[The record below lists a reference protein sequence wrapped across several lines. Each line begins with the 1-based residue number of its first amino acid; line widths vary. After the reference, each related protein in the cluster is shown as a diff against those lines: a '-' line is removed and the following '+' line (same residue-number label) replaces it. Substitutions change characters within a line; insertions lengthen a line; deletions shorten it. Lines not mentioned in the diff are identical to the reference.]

1 MSILSWI
8 ETQKSEGGLWTRCYQ
23 CGAVLY
29 IKHLKENYHVCFACH
44 SHLQMTSRERLQN
57 LIDVGTWQPFDETL
71 SSIDPLK
78 FYDQKSYISR
88 LKDAQYQT
96 GLQDSVL
103 TGTGLLEGIPI
114 ALGIMDF
121 NFMGGSMGSVV
132 GEKFTRLIEY
142 ATREG
147 LTLIL
152 VCASG
157 GARMHEGVLSLMQM
171 AKISAALN
179 IYQNSAHLMYI
190 AVLTSPTTGG
200 VTASFAMLGDL
211 ILAEPNALIGFA
223 GRRVIEQTLQEKLPE
238 NFQTAEYLLEHGLLD
253 LIISREFL
261 KPALYEI
268 LSFYKDVPL
277 KRRGK
282 IPKNFFQSLNLL
294 TEEKLRR
301 QFAKKGAVWLTDR
314 GLPQRAERSL
324 PAEFGPSSALE
335 AAEQTPDGVMD
346 KNRESSE
353 TEKYTENLGS
363 PDASG
368 ALPPDGGPA
377 CRSVDLDFNF
387 SKNIFKKISHNL
399 NLNKWTQS
407 SNFKTRGFAERGSPL
422 SQREQGQAP
431 SVSTSRTTES
441 IDIEVA
447 QRGESPLAP
456 AGPPADFRRGQP
468 WRASGKPNARPWE
481 ASFKDEQLSKFNNKI
496 FKSFYQLYNF

>member
-8 ETQKSEGGLWTRCYQ
+8 EKDSQKSLEEGGLWTRCYQ

-29 IKHLKENYHVCFACH
+29 IKHLKENHHVCFACH

-57 LIDVGTWQPFDETL
+57 LIDVGTWQPLDETL

-78 FYDQKSYISR
+78 FNDQKSYISR

-96 GLQDSVL
+96 GLQESVL

-147 LTLIL
+147 LMLIL

-157 GARMHEGVLSLMQM
+157 GARMHEGILSLMQM

-261 KPALYEI
+261 KPAIYEI
-268 LSFYKDVPL
+268 LSFYKDAPL
-277 KRRGK
+277 KIQGK
-282 IPKNFFQSLNLL
+282 IPQNFFQSLNLL

-301 QFAKKGAVWLTDR
+301 QLASESKGKSLLTSPSFARRNDR
-314 GLPQRAERSL
+314 RQGN
-324 PAEFGPSSALE
+324 AL
-335 AAEQTPDGVMD
+335 
-346 KNRESSE
+346 
-353 TEKYTENLGS
+353 
-363 PDASG
+363 
-368 ALPPDGGPA
+368 
-377 CRSVDLDFNF
+377 LDFNS
-387 SKNIFKKISHNL
+387 SKNLFQKMSHYL
-399 NLNKWTQS
+399 NLNKFHMS
-407 SNFKTRGFAERGSPL
+407 YNFQDTGRVSQFLPDKTEKSEAESTTL
-422 SQREQGQAP
+422 LP
-431 SVSTSRTTES
+431 SR
-441 IDIEVA
+441 
-447 QRGESPLAP
+447 
-456 AGPPADFRRGQP
+456 
-468 WRASGKPNARPWE
+468 
-481 ASFKDEQLSKFNNKI
+481 KDEYKKLSKFNQKI
-496 FKSFYQLYNF
+496 FKSFNQFYNF

>member
-8 ETQKSEGGLWTRCYQ
+8 EKDSQKSLEEGGLWTRCYH
-23 CGAVLY
+23 CGAILY
-29 IKHLKENYHVCFACH
+29 IKHLKENHHVCFACH
-44 SHLQMTSRERLQN
+44 SHLQMTGRERLQN

-71 SSIDPLK
+71 SAIDPLQ
-78 FYDQKSYISR
+78 FNDQKSYISR
-88 LKDAQYQT
+88 LNDAQYQT

-147 LTLIL
+147 LILIL

-157 GARMHEGVLSLMQM
+157 GARMHEGILSLMQM

-190 AVLTSPTTGG
+190 AILTSPTTGG

-268 LSFYKDVPL
+268 LSFYKDAPL
-277 KRRGK
+277 KMQGK
-282 IPKNFFQSLNLL
+282 IPQNLFQSLNLL

-301 QFAKKGAVWLTDR
+301 QLADT
-314 GLPQRAERSL
+314 PSL
-324 PAEFGPSSALE
+324 ASPKAHPKSFVGSEDLGPMPRN
-335 AAEQTPDGVMD
+335 TI
-346 KNRESSE
+346 
-353 TEKYTENLGS
+353 
-363 PDASG
+363 
-368 ALPPDGGPA
+368 
-377 CRSVDLDFNF
+377 DFNF
-387 SKNIFKKISHNL
+387 SKNLFQKMGQYL
-399 NLNKWTQS
+399 NLNKFNMSYNLT
-407 SNFKTRGFAERGSPL
+407 P
-422 SQREQGQAP
+422 
-431 SVSTSRTTES
+431 
-441 IDIEVA
+441 
-447 QRGESPLAP
+447 
-456 AGPPADFRRGQP
+456 FRRLED
-468 WRASGKPNARPWE
+468 ASLDLPVKTEQSDTEQSDSESTPPLDR
-481 ASFKDEQLSKFNNKI
+481 SLDRSLDRKKDEDKKLSKFNQKI
-496 FKSFYQLYNF
+496 FKSFNQFYNF

>member
-1 MSILSWI
+1 MMSILSWI
-8 ETQKSEGGLWTRCYQ
+8 EKDSQKSEGGLWTRCYQ

-57 LIDVGTWQPFDETL
+57 LIDGGTWQPFDETL

-78 FYDQKSYISR
+78 FYDQKSYTSR

-132 GEKFTRLIEY
+132 GEKLTRLIEY

-211 ILAEPNALIGFA
+211 IFAEPNALIGFA

-268 LSFYKDVPL
+268 LRFYKDVPL
-277 KRRGK
+277 KK
-282 IPKNFFQSLNLL
+282 PAAKLPKNWAFGCPLNLL

-301 QFAKKGAVWLTDR
+301 QFNKKGPMDQEAMV
-314 GLPQRAERSL
+314 GPRS
-324 PAEFGPSSALE
+324 GP
-335 AAEQTPDGVMD
+335 
-346 KNRESSE
+346 K
-353 TEKYTENLGS
+353 
-363 PDASG
+363 
-368 ALPPDGGPA
+368 
-377 CRSVDLDFNF
+377 F
-387 SKNIFKKISHNL
+387 SKNIFQKLSASPIL
-399 NLNKWTQS
+399 NLNKWLPTLSPYWAKPQ
-407 SNFKTRGFAERGSPL
+407 FKQQFQNKSATVLEPANQFERSRFEDKQGEAPQQL
-422 SQREQGQAP
+422 SQ
-431 SVSTSRTTES
+431 
-441 IDIEVA
+441 
-447 QRGESPLAP
+447 
-456 AGPPADFRRGQP
+456 
-468 WRASGKPNARPWE
+468 
-481 ASFKDEQLSKFNNKI
+481 FNNQI
-496 FKSFYQLYNF
+496 FKSFNQFYNF

>member
-1 MSILSWI
+1 MMSILSWI
-8 ETQKSEGGLWTRCYQ
+8 EKDSQKSEGGLWTRCYQ

-29 IKHLKENYHVCFACH
+29 LKHLKENYHVCFACH

-78 FYDQKSYISR
+78 FYDQKSYTSR

-132 GEKFTRLIEY
+132 GEKLTRLIEY

-147 LTLIL
+147 LTLIF

-211 ILAEPNALIGFA
+211 IFAEPNALIGFA

-268 LSFYKDVPL
+268 LRFYKDVPL
-277 KRRGK
+277 KKQGK
-282 IPKNFFQSLNLL
+282 IPKNWAFGCPLNLL

-301 QFAKKGAVWLTDR
+301 QFNKKGPID
-314 GLPQRAERSL
+314 Q
-324 PAEFGPSSALE
+324 E
-335 AAEQTPDGVMD
+335 AMLY
-346 KNRESSE
+346 E
-353 TEKYTENLGS
+353 TWPK
-363 PDASG
+363 AQ
-368 ALPPDGGPA
+368 
-377 CRSVDLDFNF
+377 F
-387 SKNIFKKISHNL
+387 SKNIFQKLSVSPIL
-399 NLNKWTQS
+399 NLNKWLPTLSPIRAKPQ
-407 SNFKTRGFAERGSPL
+407 FKQQLVRDPDPKGTTVLEPASQFER
-422 SQREQGQAP
+422 
-431 SVSTSRTTES
+431 TSFE
-441 IDIEVA
+441 DK
-447 QRGESPLAP
+447 Q
-456 AGPPADFRRGQP
+456 
-468 WRASGKPNARPWE
+468 
-481 ASFKDEQLSKFNNKI
+481 EQLSKFNNQI
-496 FKSFYQLYNF
+496 FKSFNQFYNF

>member
-8 ETQKSEGGLWTRCYQ
+8 EKDSQKSSQKSLEEGGLWTRCYQ

-29 IKHLKENYHVCFACH
+29 IKHLKENHHVCFACH
-44 SHLQMTSRERLQN
+44 SHLQMTSRERLHS
-57 LIDVGTWQPFDETL
+57 LIDPGTWQPFDETL
-71 SSIDPLK
+71 SSIDPLN

-88 LKDAQYQT
+88 LKDAQNQT

-103 TGTGLLEGIPI
+103 TGTGLLDGIPI

-132 GEKFTRLIEY
+132 GEKLTRLIEY

-147 LTLIL
+147 LMLII

-157 GARMHEGVLSLMQM
+157 GARMHEGILSLMQM

-179 IYQNSAHLMYI
+179 VYQNTAHLMYI

-268 LSFYKDVPL
+268 LSFYKDAPL
-277 KRRGK
+277 KTRGR
-282 IPKNFFQSLNLL
+282 IPKKFFQSLNLL
-294 TEEKLRR
+294 TEEKIRR
-301 QFAKKGAVWLTDR
+301 QFNKKIPLNCPTNI
-314 GLPQRAERSL
+314 
-324 PAEFGPSSALE
+324 
-335 AAEQTPDGVMD
+335 TT
-346 KNRESSE
+346 N
-353 TEKYTENLGS
+353 TEKTI
-363 PDASG
+363 PD
-368 ALPPDGGPA
+368 L
-377 CRSVDLDFNF
+377 NF
-387 SKNIFKKISHNL
+387 SKNLFNKFNSMNWTANSVNWIANSQNLHEKKLATN
-399 NLNKWTQS
+399 
-407 SNFKTRGFAERGSPL
+407 E
-422 SQREQGQAP
+422 
-431 SVSTSRTTES
+431 
-441 IDIEVA
+441 DI
-447 QRGESPLAP
+447 
-456 AGPPADFRRGQP
+456 
-468 WRASGKPNARPWE
+468 SGKIQKNLSTNVNSQINLYVNE
-481 ASFKDEQLSKFNNKI
+481 IFSQKHKKLSKFNKKI
-496 FKSFYQLYNF
+496 FQSFNQFYNF

>member
-8 ETQKSEGGLWTRCYQ
+8 DSQKSLEEGGLWTRCYQ

-29 IKHLKENYHVCFACH
+29 IKHLKENHHVCFACH

-57 LIDVGTWQPFDETL
+57 LIDAGTWQPFDETL
-71 SSIDPLK
+71 SSIDPLN
-78 FYDQKSYISR
+78 FDDQKSYISR

-96 GLQDSVL
+96 GLQDSIL

-132 GEKFTRLIEY
+132 GEKLTRLIEY
-142 ATREG
+142 ATQEG
-147 LTLIL
+147 LMLIL

-157 GARMHEGVLSLMQM
+157 GARMHEGILSLMQM

-179 IYQNSAHLMYI
+179 VYQNSAHLMYI

-268 LSFYKDVPL
+268 LRFYQEAPL
-277 KRRGK
+277 KQKGK
-282 IPKNFFQSLNLL
+282 IPQKFFQSLNLL

-301 QFAKKGAVWLTDR
+301 QLKKEMTI
-314 GLPQRAERSL
+314 P
-324 PAEFGPSSALE
+324 
-335 AAEQTPDGVMD
+335 GVD
-346 KNRESSE
+346 FFKN
-353 TEKYTENLGS
+353 TFNKMS
-363 PDASG
+363 P
-368 ALPPDGGPA
+368 
-377 CRSVDLDFNF
+377 
-387 SKNIFKKISHNL
+387 NL
-399 NLNKWTQS
+399 NLNKWHKVS
-407 SNFKTRGFAERGSPL
+407 SEKFWKC
-422 SQREQGQAP
+422 
-431 SVSTSRTTES
+431 
-441 IDIEVA
+441 
-447 QRGESPLAP
+447 
-456 AGPPADFRRGQP
+456 
-468 WRASGKPNARPWE
+468 
-481 ASFKDEQLSKFNNKI
+481 QLFNQKI
-496 FKSFYQLYNF
+496 FQSLNQFYRHLT